1 MRIERRE
8 GEKRGK
14 EKVCNVP
21 SFILIEGIA
30 IPTRFFPIENVQ
42 IIRFQLFCIN
52 IYEKKRVMEKRG
64 RIKFSRS
71 LHILSKLI
79 TGKEQ

>member
-8 GEKRGK
+8 GKKRK
-14 EKVCNVP
+14 RKNMQ